1 MGAKE
6 KSEHNF
12 RHKNGFVMYSLEV
25 NALTL
30 FGSNSVV
37 VVVESIWEK
46 MILSNQP
53 NSTQSQNLTTRNKKK
68 KKER

>member
-1 MGAKE
+1 
-6 KSEHNF
+6 
-12 RHKNGFVMYSLEV
+12 MYSLEV

-53 NSTQSQNLTTRNKKK
+53 NSTQSSQNLTTRNKKK